1 MGAAC
6 GNLCNVQEEKKNE
19 LTLLDE
25 LFSNNNPGQ
34 TNPVRKE
41 SVNKSNGG
49 GAGNDDFLLFFEDAP
64 TYNQNGDP

>member
-6 GNLCNVQEEKKNE
+6 GNLCNTKEEKKNE

-34 TNPVRKE
+34 PNDLGPNNPVRK
-41 SVNKSNGG
+41 
-49 GAGNDDFLLFFEDAP
+49 
-64 TYNQNGDP
+64 